1 MMVPP
6 SPHLHAQNQPNGQG
20 QAGYGY
26 HHPQVTPGAAQ
37 AYMAHQQVMQQHH
50 QRLQSQAQPSPPP
63 GYPNNVAPPPHPH
76 PQNQPPPPSNPYA
89 QPQLLSSPNLPPRP
103 APHPPQGQPQQH
115 QQHQFRYHPAPHAA
129 SPVASTSSQTPYPSA
144 PSPFVGSPA
153 TYGPPGQLPGQGG
166 QGQGA
171 QFGLQQSVEQ
181 AIAASLPPVPAPN
194 AASGQARF
202 APAPSPS
209 QQQQQQ
215 QQQAPPRPPM
225 NRQATMDEAQAQM
238 MAQQRA
244 AASSRA
250 SMHGGEG
257 QQGEERGGASG
268 QAQAQMQALYEEQQH
283 QQRIAGAAVAAANFT
298 EETDQRTL
306 FHSYILDYLQK
317 TGFHSAAAAFLA
329 DVPSTPTHPLT
340 SGRYFPSSSDK
351 PLTSP
356 TFPSSSTQPTSPNAA
371 VGPGG
376 SLGRSPSTAQPPPLF
391 RRSPSTSSPVS
402 PTDHEPPN
410 HSTVG
415 STTSSSST
423 SGGTT
428 FGFERNK
435 GKGETDDEGVSP
447 GEEGRGAP
455 GQKKDGEAEK
465 EHARG
470 RGEVVPAAQVQI
482 GTEQGFLYEWWTV
495 FWDVFRAKAGKG
507 GSTAARLFVETSS
520 AAAELAL
527 RREALAEAA
536 RGAGAGTVPRGLAVG
551 GVMMRQQP
559 APQSSEAVG
568 MGAGPQP
575 VMLGPPGSRQPI
587 PLRQN
592 ISPSGPQPELQLQRP
607 PAAQRRPSIAVM
619 QRAQEAAQMA
629 AQQAV
634 AARMGAQVAMGG
646 SPAQGQLSRMTVRRG
661 TMSPAPLA
669 NPSLPHPHPS
679 PSQAQFPPHA
689 QAPPT
694 PTGSSGNP
702 MEAVPLTRQQSQ
714 QMYAQHQR
722 EVHARQQALL
732 ERQRLQQ
739 VQMEQREMEG
749 KLMAQAQAEAQGIR
763 MRQAQQA
770 QAQAQAQANAQMQMQ
785 RQLAGS
791 PQKNGQAAVSLPFQP
806 PAPIGAGVVG
816 YAPDRL
822 AQTTEAYNK
831 YRASLVANQQVQMAA
846 TMQARPG
853 VPSPQPIPDGAQYVL
868 GPDGKRVGPAQDQQP
883 NLDAVLARSQSQ
895 SQLASP
901 YDSSMPPPPPG
912 SSHGRPM
919 QRSASISQQQ
929 QATPQTSTTALPN
942 EPHTPGGGSMSA
954 ESPAA
959 GNGPGKRRR
968 ESLAGLSGLRDAG
981 RDPKKR
987 ATSKNGPERPSSAA
1001 SNPRAPT
1008 PAPAAGAA
1016 TPVASG
1022 LPEAPRESPAP
1033 SGSLGTESFSTAQ
1046 PPVPAQLQEV
1056 SALDDPAAF
1065 LASLE
1070 GSTNIG
1076 ALNLEGDFG
1085 LQPFGSEADGAGLD
1099 DGLMTTEQI
1108 DVLFSTSTS
1117 AVNSTTY
1124 GSAMPDSGS
1133 ATFDYSD
1140 FMNQFGGDSA
1150 SYDPTA
1156 FDLAV

>member
-1 MMVPP
+1 MFSSAGATRGPGGGAGGPGTGVGMGGPPAMMLPP
-6 SPHLHAQNQPNGQG
+6 SPHLHAQNQPNGQS

-26 HHPQVTPGAAQ
+26 HHPQGTPGAQ
-37 AYMAHQQVMQQHH
+37 AYMAHQQALQQHH
-50 QRLQSQAQPSPPP
+50 QRLQSQAQPPPPP

-76 PQNQPPPPSNPYA
+76 AQNPPPTPSNPYA
-89 QPQLLSSPNLPPRP
+89 QPQLLSSPNLAPRP
-103 APHPPQGQPQQH
+103 APHPSQGRPQQ
-115 QQHQFRYHPAPHAA
+115 QHPFRYHPAPPHAA

-144 PSPFVGSPA
+144 PSPFVVSPA
-153 TYGPPGQLPGQGG
+153 TYGPPGQVPGQGG

-171 QFGLQQSVEQ
+171 QVGRQQSVEQ
-181 AIAASLPPVPAPN
+181 AIAASLPPVSGPHGAP
-194 AASGQARF
+194 GQAKF

-209 QQQQQQ
+209 QQPQQQR
-215 QQQAPPRPPM
+215 APPRPPM
-225 NRQATMDEAQAQM
+225 NRRATVDEMQVQM

-244 AASSRA
+244 AAGSRA
-250 SMHGGEG
+250 SMRGVEG
-257 QQGEERGGASG
+257 QPVEERGGVTG
-268 QAQAQMQALYEEQQH
+268 QAQAQLQGLYEEQQH
-283 QQRIAGAAVAAANFT
+283 QQRIAAAAAAAANFA

-329 DVPSTPTHPLT
+329 DVPSTPTHPLS
-340 SGRYFPSSSDK
+340 SGRYFPSASNK

-356 TFPSSSTQPTSPNAA
+356 TIPSSSAQPTSPSAA
-371 VGPGG
+371 GG
-376 SLGRSPSTAQPPPLF
+376 SGASLGKSPSNAHPAPLF

-428 FGFERNK
+428 FGFDRNK

-447 GEEGRGAP
+447 GEEGQGAP
-455 GQKKDGEAEK
+455 GQKKAGEAEK
-465 EHARG
+465 EQAKG
-470 RGEVVPAAQVQI
+470 RGEVVAAAQVQI
-482 GTEQGFLYEWWTV
+482 ETEQGFLYEWWTV

-527 RREALAEAA
+527 RREALAETA
-536 RGAGAGTVPRGLAVG
+536 RGAGVGTVARGLAVG
-551 GVMMRQQP
+551 GGMMRHPP
-559 APQSSEAVG
+559 APQSSMAAG
-568 MGAGPQP
+568 MSA
-575 VMLGPPGSRQPI
+575 GPPGAHQPI

-592 ISPSGPQPELQLQRP
+592 VSPSGPQPEQRP
-607 PAAQRRPSIAVM
+607 PPAQRRPSIAVM
-619 QRAQEAAQMA
+619 QRAHEAAQMA

-646 SPAQGQLSRMTVRRG
+646 GSPAQGQPSRMTVRRG
-661 TMSPAPLA
+661 TMSPAPLGH
-669 NPSLPHPHPS
+669 PSLPHPHAS
-679 PSQAQFPPHA
+679 PSQAHFPPHA
-689 QAPPT
+689 QAPPA

-770 QAQAQAQANAQMQMQ
+770 QANAQMQMQ
-785 RQLAGS
+785 MQMQRQSAGS
-791 PQKNGQAAVSLPFQP
+791 PQKNGQAAASLPLHP

-822 AQTTEAYNK
+822 AQTTEAYHK
-831 YRASLVANQQVQMAA
+831 YRASLVANQQGQMAA

-868 GPDGKRVGPAQDQQP
+868 GPDGKRIGPAQDQQP

-929 QATPQTSTTALPN
+929 QQQQQQQATPQASTAALPN
-942 EPHTPGGGSMSA
+942 DPHTPGGASTSA

-959 GNGPGKRRR
+959 GGGQGKRRR
-968 ESLAGLSGLRDAG
+968 ESLAGLSGAKDAG
-981 RDPKKR
+981 RESKK
-987 ATSKNGPERPSSAA
+987 ASCSSPFF
-1001 SNPRAPT
+1001 S
-1008 PAPAAGAA
+1008 
-1016 TPVASG
+1016 
-1022 LPEAPRESPAP
+1022 LPPPHESPAP
-1033 SGSLGTESFSTAQ
+1033 SGSLGVDDFSTV
-1046 PPVPAQLQEV
+1046 PPSAPAQMQEV

-1070 GSTNIG
+1070 GSSDIG

-1085 LQPFGSEADGAGLD
+1085 LQPFGGEADGAAGLD
-1099 DGLMTTEQI
+1099 DGLMTSEQI

-1117 AVNSTTY
+1117 AVNSATY

-1140 FMNQFGGDSA
+1140 FMSQFGGDSA
-1150 SYDPTA
+1150 SYDPTS